1 VPASANTAARPPA
14 RTVAARGLGSGAL
27 ANQSSIARTSSA
39 VLVWFSA
46 QSLIA

>member
-1 VPASANTAARPPA
+1 VR
-14 RTVAARGLGSGAL
+14 